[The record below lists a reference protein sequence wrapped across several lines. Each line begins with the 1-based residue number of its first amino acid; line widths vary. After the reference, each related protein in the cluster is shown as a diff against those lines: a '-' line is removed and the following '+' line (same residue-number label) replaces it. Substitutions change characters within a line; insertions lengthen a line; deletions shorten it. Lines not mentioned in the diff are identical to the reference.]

1 MQQRVKVKFIIAT
14 LGLTLGFAPAFWMT
28 DLLKLQIKPA
38 FAQEEAPVPDKDPSS
53 AEQENKT
60 QPQEKV
66 ALPDAVPGISPETF
80 RMIEMIEKKNRELKR
95 REAEITIKEQRL
107 KTLEQNILKDLKK
120 IEDAIARSEQ
130 QIGIQKNLIKENV
143 AGLVKAYS
151 AMKPQDA
158 AKLLE
163 AINEDLAI
171 QILSGMKSK
180 IAGDVLSKLNVRV
193 AKNISE
199 KLAGQRKIPDKK

>member
-1 MQQRVKVKFIIAT
+1 MKPLGKRTLIIT
-14 LGLTLGFAPAFWMT
+14 ILGLSLGFAPAFWMG
-28 DLLKLQIKPA
+28 DLLRLKTKPA
-38 FAQEEAPVPDKDPSS
+38 FAQEEAPAEETGAAS
-53 AEQENKT
+53 EQEKKGT
-60 QPQEKV
+60 PPQEKV
-66 ALPDAVPGISPETF
+66 ALPDPVPGISPETF
-80 RMIEMIEKKNRELKR
+80 RMIEMIEKKNRDLKR

-107 KTLEQNILKDLKK
+107 RTLEQNILKDLKK

-151 AMKPQDA
+151 SMKPQDA

-163 AINEDLAI
+163 VINEDLAI

-180 IAGDVLSKLNVRV
+180 VAGEVLSKLNVKV

-199 KLAGQRKIPDKK
+199 KLAGRRKIPDKK